1 MGRRMDLMK
10 CKLLP
15 KLSTG
20 DWKDFCDRFHFP
32 TKELR
37 RIQAIYQALLP
48 LVDCYAYYS
57 LKQDL
62 PGISLSH
69 YAYGFVTLGNGV
81 DEFSELY
88 LNHEQIQEAYIVD
101 CISLLLLSKAYE
113 DFAHMIE
120 GKSSLYLEKL
130 SFLGDDYPLDLLPQI
145 YDNLNP
151 GDISLTESNMLS
163 PLKTATL
170 ILHLDTKRH
179 AALNQLCNSCDTCKN
194 FSCPSRKVSAKQIPR
209 TYGAMQIFHKK

>member
-1 MGRRMDLMK
+1 MK

-32 TKELR
+32 AKELR

-88 LNHEQIQEAYIVD
+88 LNHRYRRLISWIVSAS
-101 CISLLLLSKAYE
+101 C
-113 DFAHMIE
+113 
-120 GKSSLYLEKL
+120 SSLRHTRT
-130 SFLGDDYPLDLLPQI
+130 LPI
-145 YDNLNP
+145 
-151 GDISLTESNMLS
+151 
-163 PLKTATL
+163 
-170 ILHLDTKRH
+170 
-179 AALNQLCNSCDTCKN
+179 
-194 FSCPSRKVSAKQIPR
+194 
-209 TYGAMQIFHKK
+209 

>member
-1 MGRRMDLMK
+1 MVRRMDLMK

-15 KLSTG
+15 KLSSG
-20 DWKDFCDRFHFP
+20 DLKDFCDRFHFP
-32 TKELR
+32 AKELR

-62 PGISLSH
+62 PEISLSH

-120 GKSSLYLEKL
+120 GESSLYLEKL

-151 GDISLTESNMLS
+151 G
-163 PLKTATL
+163 
-170 ILHLDTKRH
+170 
-179 AALNQLCNSCDTCKN
+179 
-194 FSCPSRKVSAKQIPR
+194 
-209 TYGAMQIFHKK
+209 HKPD